1 MAFLWLINGGGPN
14 HLHSLKQIGYPKR
27 KLVFQPSI
35 FRRKLL
41 VSGTLLTNWDD
52 PSGRTLT
59 AAMPRGPDGSELR
72 YYGRRQGRDVEMRQW
87 AQR

>member
-14 HLHSLKQIGYPKR
+14 HLHRTPPKTNR
-27 KLVFQPSI
+27 LSQKETSI
-35 FRRKLL
+35 VSFRDF
-41 VSGTLLTNWDD
+41 TNWDD
-52 PSGRTLT
+52 PSSRTLT